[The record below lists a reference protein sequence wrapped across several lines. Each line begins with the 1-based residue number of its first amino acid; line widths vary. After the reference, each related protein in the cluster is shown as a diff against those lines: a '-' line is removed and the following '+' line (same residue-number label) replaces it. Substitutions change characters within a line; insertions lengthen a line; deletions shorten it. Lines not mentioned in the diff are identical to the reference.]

1 MKAQAQ
7 SLLLEGKE
15 SGAETI
21 RQEIFASQPGLT
33 LYRTNKRDLLIQEF
47 TAPAGPN
54 GRKKG
59 GTRDSGV
66 LRNLIST
73 YLFEYLKGFHVAT
86 HFLGARP
93 GAEMLV
99 KSAEPVPLLVR
110 IFNVAE
116 DDWPERFG
124 MPAAAHLEFPVIEHY
139 LAGTDRAPALV
150 NEYHCYALNL
160 LKPDELKQINR
171 LGSKVNAVLRGL
183 CERRELAPADLKLS
197 FGRYNNQIILTGE
210 LSPATIRFLDA
221 SPARRKGNG
230 AALPVD
236 TQTDEGLEGL
246 YGRLKLNG

>member
-7 SLLLEGKE
+7 SLLLESKE
-15 SGAETI
+15 SGVETL
-21 RQEIFASQPGLT
+21 RQEIFASQPGRN

-47 TAPAGPN
+47 TASAPSN

-59 GTRDSGV
+59 GLRDSTV
-66 LRNLIST
+66 LRNEIST
-73 YLFEYLKGFHVAT
+73 YLFEYLRGFHVAT

-99 KSAEPVPLLVR
+99 KSADPIPLLVR

-124 MPAAAHLEFPVIEHY
+124 MPASAHLEFPVIEHY
-139 LAGTDRAPALV
+139 LLGEGRAPALV
-150 NEYHCYALNL
+150 NEYHLYALNL

-183 CERRELAPADLKLS
+183 CDRRELAPADLKLS

-221 SPARRKGNG
+221 SPANRKGNG
-230 AALPVD
+230 AHLPVD
-236 TQTDEGLEGL
+236 TRTDEALEGL
-246 YGRLKLNG
+246 YSRLKLNG